1 MGKNKPHGVSA
12 ITPAMAQRIGLSQSA
27 AQVMTVRPPRLLL
40 IAGATGVGK
49 STASVGLAGRLRIT
63 RVISSDAIRE
73 IMRATSDDDERA
85 ALHRSSFSQGE
96 SGEAVNDWLS
106 TCRAVEPGLKAT
118 INRARREGID
128 LIVEG
133 VHIVPSA
140 RLLRDW
146 TDSGGVALG
155 VVMVVDDPTD
165 HRAMLKSRDAHSYR
179 RSDRYLANFDRIRSI
194 QNGLIE
200 RAKIANWDQVDPTR
214 VDDVERIVTLLE
226 RTVRDRR

>member
-1 MGKNKPHGVSA
+1 
-12 ITPAMAQRIGLSQSA
+12 MAEHIGLSQSA
-27 AQVMTVRPPRLLL
+27 AQAMATRPPRLLL

-49 STASVGLAGRLRIT
+49 STATVGLANRLNIT

-73 IMRATSDDDERA
+73 IMRATSDGDQQP
-85 ALHRSSFSQGE
+85 ALNRSSFSHGE

-118 INRARREGID
+118 MDRARREGID
-128 LIVEG
+128 LIIEG

-140 RLLRDW
+140 RLLREW
-146 TDSGGVALG
+146 TNGGGVALG

-194 QNGLIE
+194 QDGLIE

-226 RTVRDRR
+226 RTVRDHR

>member
-1 MGKNKPHGVSA
+1 VGKNKPHGVSA
-12 ITPAMAQRIGLSQSA
+12 LTPAMAQRIGLSQSA
-27 AQVMTVRPPRLLL
+27 AQVMTARPPRLLL

-106 TCRAVEPGLKAT
+106 TCQAVEPGLKAT

-226 RTVRDRR
+226 RTARDRR

>member
-1 MGKNKPHGVSA
+1 MGENKPHGVS
-12 ITPAMAQRIGLSQSA
+12 TVTTAMAQRIGLAQSA
-27 AQVMTVRPPRLLL
+27 AQAITARPPRLLL

-73 IMRATSDDDERA
+73 IMRATSDDDEQA

-106 TCRAVEPGLKAT
+106 TCQAVEPGLKAT

-226 RTVRDRR
+226 RTVRNHR

>member
-1 MGKNKPHGVSA
+1 VGKNKPHGVSA
-12 ITPAMAQRIGLSQSA
+12 LTPAMAQRIGLSQSA
-27 AQVMTVRPPRLLL
+27 AQVMTARPPRLLL

-106 TCRAVEPGLKAT
+106 TCQAVEPGLKAT

-226 RTVRDRR
+226 RTVRNHR

>member
-1 MGKNKPHGVSA
+1 
-12 ITPAMAQRIGLSQSA
+12 MAQRIGLSQRA
-27 AQVMTVRPPRLLL
+27 AQAMAVRPPRLLL
-40 IAGATGVGK
+40 ISGATGVGK
-49 STASVGLAGRLRIT
+49 STATVGLANRLNIT

-73 IMRATSDDDERA
+73 IMRATSDGEQQP
-85 ALHRSSFSQGE
+85 ALHRSSFSHGE

-106 TCRAVEPGLKAT
+106 TCQAVEPGLKAT
-118 INRARREGID
+118 MNRARREGID

-140 RLLRDW
+140 RLLREW
-146 TDSGGVALG
+146 TDGGGVALG

-165 HRAMLKSRDAHSYR
+165 HRAMLRSRDAHSYR

-194 QNGLIE
+194 QEGLIE

-226 RTVRDRR
+226 RAVRDHR

>member
-1 MGKNKPHGVSA
+1 
-12 ITPAMAQRIGLSQSA
+12 MAQRIGLSQSA
-27 AQVMTVRPPRLLL
+27 AQTMAVRPPRLLL

-49 STASVGLAGRLRIT
+49 STATVGLANRLNIT

-73 IMRATSDDDERA
+73 IMRATSDGEQQP
-85 ALHRSSFSQGE
+85 ALHRSSFSHGE

-106 TCRAVEPGLKAT
+106 TCQAVEPGLKAT
-118 INRARREGID
+118 MNRARREGID

-140 RLLRDW
+140 RLLREW
-146 TDSGGVALG
+146 TDGGGVALG
-155 VVMVVDDPTD
+155 VVMVVDDPID

-194 QNGLIE
+194 QDGLVE

-226 RTVRDRR
+226 RTVRDHR